1 MNVRDEAGRVLHR
14 RQVSTRGTA
23 VREFLAALP
32 LHDRAGG
39 GDGGYAAIVEV
50 CGFNDWLL
58 DLLPQCGCRRI
69 VLVQPRE
76 ASRWDDTAI
85 KQDPIE

>member
-1 MNVRDEAGRVLHR
+1 MKERGPLGMLCAAYQWDHQEHGPQENPTMLYLAIDQHSQQLTMNVRDETGRVLQR

-39 GDGGYAAIVEV
+39 GGDGG
-50 CGFNDWLL
+50 
-58 DLLPQCGCRRI
+58 
-69 VLVQPRE
+69 
-76 ASRWDDTAI
+76 
-85 KQDPIE
+85 

>member
-1 MNVRDEAGRVLHR
+1 MLYLAIDQHSQQLTMNVRDETGRVLQR

-39 GDGGYAAIVEV
+39 GGDGG
-50 CGFNDWLL
+50 
-58 DLLPQCGCRRI
+58 
-69 VLVQPRE
+69 
-76 ASRWDDTAI
+76 
-85 KQDPIE
+85 